1 MTIELESVVV
11 RHERGGDPPPLRR
24 QRFVVLR
31 ALARSWNGRLGMVL
45 VSTMVIA
52 TIVSQF
58 WVPYD
63 PLRPYP
69 GADNKWLGFSSAHW
83 FGTDGSGRD
92 LFSQMLD
99 GAQVSLTVALLS
111 AAIAGI
117 VGVGLGVA
125 SAVMTRAIG
134 APLTYLIDIF
144 IAIPTLV
151 LALVLV
157 GTFSGSLLTVAVAIG
172 VGFGVGVARVMR
184 GETLRVLTH
193 DYILAARAS
202 GVSTAR
208 TIGRHILPNIA
219 PMAIVQLSFIAGL
232 AILAEASLSYLGLTS
247 RNRASWGL
255 AIGELQSTVTV
266 HPRPVIIPGL
276 IVILAVLGF
285 NLLGDALRDATDP
298 RLRSGAR

>member
-1 MTIELESVVV
+1 VTLELAAVEP
-11 RHERGGDPPPLRR
+11 HQPPLVEAPVRR
-24 QRFVVLR
+24 TRFVVLR
-31 ALARSWNGRLGMVL
+31 ALLRSWNGRLGLVL

-69 GADNKWLGFSSAHW
+69 GAANKWLGFSKAHW
-83 FGTDGSGRD
+83 LGTDGSGRD

-111 AAIAGI
+111 ALIAGV

-134 APLTYLIDIF
+134 APLTYLVDIF

-157 GTFSGSLLTVAVAIG
+157 GTFSGSLLTVAIAIG

-184 GETLRVLTH
+184 GETLRVLTN
-193 DYILAARAS
+193 DYILAAKSS
-202 GVSTAR
+202 GVSTWR
-208 TIGRHILPNIA
+208 TVWRHILPNIA

-247 RNRASWGL
+247 RNKASWGM
-255 AIGELQSTVTV
+255 AIGELQNTVTV
-266 HPRPVIIPGL
+266 HPGPVIVPGL

-285 NLLGDALRDATDP
+285 NLLGDALRDMMGTDLT
-298 RLRSGAR
+298 R